1 MGLALVLFTGLFM
14 FDNQEFFKTVE
25 QNIEDGMS
33 WHYVGK
39 QEPGDNPAIT
49 VKDIDGNDVIYW
61 RMDK

>member
-1 MGLALVLFTGLFM
+1 M

-25 QNIEDGMS
+25 KNIEDGMS

-39 QEPGDNPAIT
+39 QAPGDNPAIT
-49 VKDIDGNDVIYW
+49 IKDAQDNDVIYF

>member
-1 MGLALVLFTGLFM
+1 MGFALVLFTGLFV
-14 FDNQEFFKTVE
+14 FDNQEFFKTVDE
-25 QNIEDGMS
+25 NIKDGMS

-49 VKDIDGNDVIYW
+49 VKDGQDNDVIYW

>member
-1 MGLALVLFTGLFM
+1 MGVAIVIFTGLFM

-25 QNIEDGMS
+25 KNIEDGMS

-39 QEPGDNPAIT
+39 QAPGDNPAIT
-49 VKDIDGNDVIYW
+49 IKDAQDNDVIYF

>member
-1 MGLALVLFTGLFM
+1 MY
-14 FDNQEFFKTVE
+14 DNQEFFKTVDE
-25 QNIEDGMS
+25 NIKDGMS

-49 VKDIDGNDVIYW
+49 VKDGQDNDVIYW

>member
-49 VKDIDGNDVIYW
+49 VKDFDGNDVIYW